1 MSSKKKFKK
10 QEKKIPNVKLA
21 LVGDSGVGKSSIIGR
36 YVSGMFLDN
45 CQSTTGPSFSKK
57 LYEKDGK
64 SICLNIW
71 DTVGQEKYRAIGKNF
86 YKDAYIICLVFDIT
100 QKQSFENIKEVW
112 YPDIKKHGE
121 KYIILSII
129 GNKCDKVEDE
139 NVDEKEVTS
148 FAEEIGALCFL
159 VSALNGDKIDS
170 LFDTLAENYLSSELK
185 NKNDQKNSAR
195 SRSESFELDV
205 ETIKKTNKK
214 KRRSC

>member
-1 MSSKKKFKK
+1 MFRKSLKE
-10 QEKKIPNVKLA
+10 QEQNIPNVKVA

-36 YVSGMFLDN
+36 YVSGMFFDN
-45 CQSTTGPSFSKK
+45 CQTTTGPSFSKK
-57 LYEKDGK
+57 IYEKEGK
-64 SICLNIW
+64 SICLNLW
-71 DTVGQEKYRAIGKNF
+71 DTVDQERFRALGKNF

-100 QKQSFENIKEVW
+100 QKQTFENIKEVW

-159 VSALNGDKIDS
+159 VSALNGDKIDN
-170 LFDTLAENYLSSELK
+170 LFDTLAENYLNSELK
-185 NKNDQKNSAR
+185 EKNDKKNSVRNR
-195 SRSESFELDV
+195 SKSFELDT
-205 ETIKKTNKK
+205 ESLKKSNKK
-214 KRRSC
+214 KKKFC